1 MLYSV
6 CPTCRMLLAD
16 KQIPYEKA
24 MNELANKYNSNQNL
38 SDEKLS
44 EERRKVFDKLGITR
58 YCCKMRLI
66 SYVDHSKVVV

>member
-1 MLYSV
+1 MLYPV
-6 CPTCRMLLAD
+6 CPTCKMLLAD

-24 MNELANKYNSNQNL
+24 MEDLSNKNL
-38 SDEKLS
+38 SDKQIS
-44 EERRKVFDKLGITR
+44 EERQKLFQKLGITR

>member
-16 KQIPYEKA
+16 KQIPFENK
-24 MNELANKYNSNQNL
+24 MKELKDKNL
-38 SDEKLS
+38 SKKEYLKQQDE
-44 EERRKVFDKLGITR
+44 FFIKLGIGRDR
-58 YCCKMRLI
+58 YCCRMRFI